1 MRVVFP
7 QLRLLIPIPLKSGNE
22 LFTSRTFN
30 KLKLTLGNKVIGW

>member
-7 QLRLLIPIPLKSGNE
+7 QPRLLIPIRLKSGNG

-30 KLKLTLGNKVIGW
+30 KLKLTLGDKIIG